1 MWSLFNVVKL
11 FGNEYDWDIITTL
24 TTMMIIEIALTFV
37 ALVILMIVVLLRT
50 RKAPVAAVAEE
61 PKEVL
66 PEAKPDVKPTVIKV
80 KENAAVVL
88 TAPEQE
94 QNSQGEKG
102 EEEKVY
108 EWYLNGELVEE
119 KGNVYSVS
127 DGFAAGNYSVQAM
140 FDEELILNFVLI
152 VEAEEKEE
160 EIAVA
165 VAEPEPEV
173 IPEPVVV
180 PVVISE
186 ESAEAGKLR
195 YDRSFTARLIQSE
208 DSVKQWYTLLKNELL
223 SYKKVKPRMSWK
235 RESFRVSGSVFA
247 DGESRTIARL
257 SHRGKTLCLFLPLN
271 PANYEDT
278 KYKVELEDST
288 SYEDTPCLYRIK
300 NEKRLRYALE
310 LIQTAMEQLNVPRVE
325 HETEDFYMPYEG
337 VVELIE
343 KGLVKRVIKSK
354 EEEAIFEEIKNKN

>member
-1 MWSLFNVVKL
+1 MWSLINIVKL

-37 ALVILMIVVLLRT
+37 ALVILMVVILLRT
-50 RKAPVAAVAEE
+50 RKAPVAAVAEAPKAVE
-61 PKEVL
+61 PEV
-66 PEAKPDVKPTVIKV
+66 KPDVKPTVIKV

-94 QNSQGEKG
+94 QDSEGEKG
-102 EEEKVY
+102 KEEKVY
-108 EWYLNGELVEE
+108 EWYFNGELVEE
-119 KGNVYSVS
+119 KSNVFSAPE
-127 DGFAAGNYSVQAM
+127 GFAAGNYSVQAM
-140 FDEELILNFVLI
+140 FEEELILNFVLI

-165 VAEPEPEV
+165 VAQPEPQPEY
-173 IPEPVVV
+173 IPEPL
-180 PVVISE
+180 VISE
-186 ESAEAGKLR
+186 ESAEAGTLR

-223 SYKKVKPRMSWK
+223 SYKKVRARMSWK
-235 RESFRVSGSVFA
+235 RETFRVSGSA
-247 DGESRTIARL
+247 LAEGGESRTIARL

-310 LIQTAMEQLNVPRVE
+310 LIQSVMEELGVPRVE

-343 KGLVKRVIKSK
+343 KGLVKRVVKSK